1 MSRPMTR
8 ESINVTIVQDIQM
21 NISVTQKLNGATYVT
36 YHSVTMIRR
45 GVQNAICGEGIMLY
59 GNPVFWESPF
69 I

>member
-1 MSRPMTR
+1 
-8 ESINVTIVQDIQM
+8 M